1 MALDWEPLPKPKP
14 GQEREFEDLFHKL
27 EGARGQRR
35 DRLLEWFANVSDP
48 AFTLIGAPRVG
59 YDESAD
65 EWLVTRVEK
74 QQRTAELEEIQREM
88 RGYCVLALLPPCD
101 GFPVYSNYITSDS
114 LERYAFNAELVIA
127 ERELIGDALWER
139 AHTAMLPD
147 GLAEFAE
154 KLHEAAQRF
163 VIEQGLPS
171 HVETIREPVFPEGSQ
186 ERRGHV
192 LFAAAKWAT
201 YWSYRGHGM
210 MPV

>member
-1 MALDWEPLPKPKP
+1 MALDWEPLPKPKL

-35 DRLLEWFANVSDP
+35 ERLLEWFANASEP
-48 AFTLIGAPRVG
+48 AFTQIGAPRVG
-59 YDESAD
+59 YDEEAD
-65 EWLVTRVEK
+65 EWLVKRVEK
-74 QQRTAELEEIQREM
+74 QQRTAELDEIRREM
-88 RGYCVLALLPPCD
+88 RGYCVLTLLPPCD

-114 LERYAFNAELVIA
+114 LERYAFNALLVTA
-127 ERELIGDALWER
+127 EREIIGDALFER
-139 AHTAMLPD
+139 AHTAMLPE

-154 KLHEAAQRF
+154 KLHEVAQRF
-163 VIEQGLPS
+163 VLERGLPG
-171 HVETIREPVFPEGSQ
+171 HVETIREPVFAEGSQ
-186 ERRGHV
+186 ERRAHV

>member
-14 GQEREFEDLFHKL
+14 GQEKEFEDLFHKL

-35 DRLLEWFANVSDP
+35 ERLLEWFANVSDP

-59 YDESAD
+59 YDEAAD
-65 EWLVTRVEK
+65 EWLVKRVEK
-74 QQRTAELEEIQREM
+74 QQRMAELEEIQREM

-101 GFPVYSNYITSDS
+101 GFPVYSNYVGSDS
-114 LERYAFNAELVIA
+114 LERYAFNAELVLA
-127 ERELIGDALWER
+127 EHELIGDELWDR
-139 AHTAMLPD
+139 AHTAMLPVT
-147 GLAEFAE
+147 LAEFAE

-163 VIEQGLPS
+163 VLERGLPG

-201 YWSYRGHGM
+201 YWSFRGHGM